1 MLLTFI
7 HNIQTAGNLLKSS
20 FNLAG
25 NLKKEF
31 GILCYTE
38 NESET
43 ANQRKVIGQ
52 FLLENGLESTNLIM
66 KTHPVRMLAAD
77 CEELDASFLMIQWPE
92 NRNKQL
98 RRYLQ
103 YCRDL
108 RIPYV
113 FFKDRFSELNLE
125 KVLVPVGYLMEEYE
139 KAQFASAF
147 GRFCRSEITI
157 FLANDYGSKAAETA
171 EKMKLLFE
179 KFNFSFT
186 QEKAESDSFKID
198 KEAVK
203 MAEELNYGIV
213 LVSASRDYGLDDI
226 LFGPKELYLV
236 KKSPVPLLLVN
247 PRGDLYTLCD

>member
-1 MLLTFI
+1 MLLTLI
-7 HNIQTAGNLLKSS
+7 HNIHTAGNLLKSA
-20 FNLAG
+20 FTLAA
-25 NLKKEF
+25 NLKKES
-31 GILCYTE
+31 GVLCYTE
-38 NESET
+38 NESEE
-43 ANQRKVIGQ
+43 ADLRKMIGQ
-52 FLLENGLESTNLIM
+52 YLSGNGLESAGLIM
-66 KTHPVRMLAAD
+66 KTHSAGMLAAD
-77 CEELDASFLMIQWPE
+77 CEELEVSFLMIQWPE

-103 YCRDL
+103 YCRNL

-113 FFKDRFSELNLE
+113 FFKDRFPELNLE

-157 FLANDYGSKAAETA
+157 FLANDYGSKAAATA

-203 MAEELNYGIV
+203 IAEEQNYGIV
-213 LVSASRDYGLDDI
+213 LVSASRDYGLDD
-226 LFGPKELYLV
+226 LLLGPKEFHLI
-236 KKSPVPLLLVN
+236 KKSSVPLLLVN